1 MDGELSVLTP
11 ASLPFRLPST
21 NWHEL
26 HSDLIFNHRGDH
38 TRLQEMSV
46 RQYLYPVH
54 ISLMFLF
61 TQTLASALVRT
72 FAAGL
77 GRGRERV
84 VQPRPTGQQI
94 GAHAFFLRAHLRSAS
109 RMCASRQ
116 KMYALTMR
124 RAHQNPNRTYCCS
137 VSSTCNTPRS
147 SSSRIA
153 ACPTRPSRAKRPS
166 S

>member
-61 TQTLASALVRT
+61 TQTLASALVRSC
-72 FAAGL
+72 AAGL
-77 GRGRERV
+77 ARGREGV
-84 VQPRPTGQQI
+84 VEARQARQHI
-94 GAHAFFLRAHLRSAS
+94 GAHA
-109 RMCASRQ
+109 C
-116 KMYALTMR
+116 
-124 RAHQNPNRTYCCS
+124 
-137 VSSTCNTPRS
+137 
-147 SSSRIA
+147 
-153 ACPTRPSRAKRPS
+153 
-166 S
+166 